1 MISSSSR
8 LLINENP
15 LQVLPSLAVALKN
28 INEAIILQQ
37 IQYWVNR
44 SENEYGGRKWVYNT
58 IKQWKDQFP
67 WLTEKAIRNRFDS
80 LIEKGV
86 IITSN
91 FNKSKFDR
99 TKWYTIDYDKLN
111 SLINN
116 QNNGESPNMTHSEE
130 SSKSK
135 RKKVPNATGSKVQM
149 DSEKSSTSHLEE
161 SSTSD
166 VEESTEPI
174 PENTIDYSE
183 TNTENTDLRSSA
195 NADEPVSKSQK
206 VSLTQI
212 IEKEFEQLWA
222 LYPRKLGKSKA
233 LKKYQAWRKK
243 SKSNTYDV
251 MKAYLERYLKYIE
264 LNQISSQYILAGY
277 KWFANRFDD
286 ELDLS
291 RPQNSGKRYVQKRVR
306 KVTDWKEYVDKT
318 ARKKVEMDSE
328 PTLSDEEVEQIFKKY
343 GSADMSRP
351 QDSSDQKRHERRLT
365 TEMRNKI
372 FKEFGPAGNS
382 NANADSEIDSND
394 LSQKA
399 DTDYELSDSMKQFY
413 HDLGID

>member
-28 INEAIILQQ
+28 INEAVILQQ
-37 IQYWVNR
+37 VQYWVNR

-116 QNNGESPNMTHSEE
+116 QNNGENPNATHSEE
-130 SSKSK
+130 SSESK

-149 DSEKSSTSHLEE
+149 DSEKSTASHLEE

-183 TNTENTDLRSSA
+183 TNTDNTDSRSSA
-195 NADEPVSKSQK
+195 TADEPVFKSQK
-206 VSLTQI
+206 ISLNQI
-212 IEKEFEQLWA
+212 IEKEFEKLWA
-222 LYPRKLGKSKA
+222 SYPRKLGKSKA
-233 LKKYQAWRKK
+233 LKKYAAWRKK

-251 MKAYLERYLKYIE
+251 MKAYLDKYLKYID
-264 LNQISSQYILAGY
+264 LNQISSQYIIAGY
-277 KWFANRFDD
+277 KWFADRFDD
-286 ELDLS
+286 KLDLS
-291 RPQNSGKRYVQKRVR
+291 RPQNSGNQKRYVQKRVR

-318 ARKKVEMDSE
+318 ARKKAEMDSE
-328 PTLSDEEVEQIFKKY
+328 PTLSDEEVEQIFKEY
-343 GSADMSRP
+343 GSADMSHP

-365 TEMRNKI
+365 KEERDQI
-372 FKEFGPAGNS
+372 FKEFGPHGNS
-382 NANADSEIDSND
+382 NVDSETDSHNLTQNANA
-394 LSQKA
+394 
-399 DTDYELSDSMKQFY
+399 DYELSDSMKQFY
-413 HDLGID
+413 HDLGLD

>member
-37 IQYWVNR
+37 VQYWVNR
-44 SENEYGGRKWVYNT
+44 SENEYAGRKWVYNT
-58 IKQWKDQFP
+58 IDQWKEQFP
-67 WLTEKAIRNRFDS
+67 WLSERAIRTRFNS

-91 FNKSKFDR
+91 FNRAKFDR

-111 SLINN
+111 SLIEN
-116 QNNGESPNMTHSEE
+116 QNNVENLDMTHSEE
-130 SSKSK
+130 SSESK
-135 RKKVPNATGSKVQM
+135 RKKVPDANGRKVQIQA
-149 DSEKSSTSHLEE
+149 EE
-161 SSTSD
+161 SYALDPEVSSG
-166 VEESTEPI
+166 PI
-174 PENTIDYSE
+174 PENTRDYPE
-183 TNTENTDLRSSA
+183 TNTESTDLRSSA
-195 NADEPVSKSQK
+195 NADEPVSQSKKQN
-206 VSLTQI
+206 LNLI
-212 IEKEFEQLWA
+212 LEKEFEQLWSR
-222 LYPRKLGKSKA
+222 YPRKLGKSKA

-243 SKSNTYDV
+243 SKSNTYDA
-251 MKAYLERYLKYIE
+251 MKAYLDKYLKYIE
-264 LNQISSQYILAGY
+264 LNQISSQYIIAGY
-277 KWFANRFDD
+277 KWFADRFDD
-286 ELDLS
+286 DLDLS

-318 ARKKVEMDSE
+318 ARKKAEIGSE
-328 PTLSDEEVEQIFKKY
+328 PTLSDEEVEQIFKEY

-365 TEMRNKI
+365 KLTKEERDQI
-372 FKEFGPAGNS
+372 FKEFGPHGNS
-382 NANADSEIDSND
+382 NVDSETDSHNLTQNANA
-394 LSQKA
+394 
-399 DTDYELSDSMKQFY
+399 DYELSDSMKQFY

>member
-28 INEAIILQQ
+28 INEAVILQQ
-37 IQYWVNR
+37 VQYWVNR

-116 QNNGESPNMTHSEE
+116 QNNGENPNATHSEE
-130 SSKSK
+130 SSESK

-149 DSEKSSTSHLEE
+149 DSEKSTASHFEE

-183 TNTENTDLRSSA
+183 TNTDNTDSRSSA
-195 NADEPVSKSQK
+195 TADEPVFKSQK
-206 VSLTQI
+206 ISLNQI
-212 IEKEFEQLWA
+212 IEKEFEKLWA
-222 LYPRKLGKSKA
+222 SYPRKLGKSKA
-233 LKKYQAWRKK
+233 LKKYAAWRKK

-251 MKAYLERYLKYIE
+251 MKAYLDKYLKYID
-264 LNQISSQYILAGY
+264 LNQISSQYIIAGY
-277 KWFANRFDD
+277 KWFADRFDD

-291 RPQNSGKRYVQKRVR
+291 RPQNSGNQKRYAQKRVR

-318 ARKKVEMDSE
+318 ARKKAEMDSE
-328 PTLSDEEVEQIFKKY
+328 PTLSDEEVEQIFKEY
-343 GSADMSRP
+343 GSADMSHP

-365 TEMRNKI
+365 KEERDQI
-372 FKEFGPAGNS
+372 FKEFGPHGNS
-382 NANADSEIDSND
+382 NVDSETDSHNLTQNANA
-394 LSQKA
+394 
-399 DTDYELSDSMKQFY
+399 DYELSDSMKQFY
-413 HDLGID
+413 HDLGLD

>member
-37 IQYWVNR
+37 VQYWVNR
-44 SENEYGGRKWVYNT
+44 SENEYAGRKWVYNT
-58 IKQWKDQFP
+58 IDQWKEQFP
-67 WLTEKAIRNRFDS
+67 WLSERAIRTRFNS

-91 FNKSKFDR
+91 FNRAKFDR

-111 SLINN
+111 SLIEN
-116 QNNGESPNMTHSEE
+116 QNNVENLDMTHSEE
-130 SSKSK
+130 SSESK
-135 RKKVPNATGSKVQM
+135 RKKVPDANGRKVQIQA
-149 DSEKSSTSHLEE
+149 EE
-161 SSTSD
+161 SYALDPEVSSG
-166 VEESTEPI
+166 PI
-174 PENTIDYSE
+174 PENTRDYPE
-183 TNTENTDLRSSA
+183 TNTESTDLRSSA
-195 NADEPVSKSQK
+195 NADEPVSQSKKQN
-206 VSLTQI
+206 LNLI
-212 IEKEFEQLWA
+212 LEKEFEQLWSR
-222 LYPRKLGKSKA
+222 YPRKLGKSKA

-243 SKSNTYDV
+243 SKSNTYDA
-251 MKAYLERYLKYIE
+251 MKAYLDKYLKYIE
-264 LNQISSQYILAGY
+264 LNQISSQYIIAGY
-277 KWFANRFDD
+277 KWFADRFDD

-318 ARKKVEMDSE
+318 ARKKAEIGSE
-328 PTLSDEEVEQIFKKY
+328 PTLSDEEVEQIFKEY

-351 QDSSDQKRHERRLT
+351 QDSSDQKCHERRLT
-365 TEMRNKI
+365 KEERDQI
-372 FKEFGPAGNS
+372 FKEFGPHGNS
-382 NANADSEIDSND
+382 NVDSETDSHNLTQNANA
-394 LSQKA
+394 
-399 DTDYELSDSMKQFY
+399 DYELSDSMKQFY

>member
-28 INEAIILQQ
+28 INEAVILQQ
-37 IQYWVNR
+37 VQYWVNR

-116 QNNGESPNMTHSEE
+116 QNNGESPNATHSEE
-130 SSKSK
+130 SSESK

-174 PENTIDYSE
+174 PDNTIDYSE
-183 TNTENTDLRSSA
+183 INTENTDLRSSA
-195 NADEPVSKSQK
+195 IADEPVSQSQK
-206 VSLTQI
+206 STLTQI
-212 IEKEFEQLWA
+212 IEKEFEQLWS

-233 LKKYQAWRKK
+233 LKKYITWRKK

-251 MKAYLERYLKYIE
+251 MKAYLDKYLKYIE
-264 LNQISSQYILAGY
+264 LNQISSQYIIAGY
-277 KWFANRFDD
+277 KWFADRFDD

-291 RPQNSGKRYVQKRVR
+291 RPQNLGKRYVQKRVR

-318 ARKKVEMDSE
+318 ARKKAEMDSE
-328 PTLSDEEVEQIFKKY
+328 PTLSDEEVEQIFKEY

-351 QDSSDQKRHERRLT
+351 QDSGDQERHERRLT

-372 FKEFGPAGNS
+372 FKEFGPSGNS
-382 NANADSEIDSND
+382 NVDSETDSHNLTQNANA
-394 LSQKA
+394 
-399 DTDYELSDSMKQFY
+399 DYELSDSMKQFY
-413 HDLGID
+413 HDLGLD

>member
-37 IQYWVNR
+37 VQYWVNR
-44 SENEYGGRKWVYNT
+44 SENEYAGRKWVYNT
-58 IKQWKDQFP
+58 IDQWKEQFP
-67 WLTEKAIRNRFDS
+67 WLSERAIRTRFNS

-91 FNKSKFDR
+91 FNRAKFDR

-111 SLINN
+111 SLIEN
-116 QNNGESPNMTHSEE
+116 QNNVENLDMTHSEE
-130 SSKSK
+130 SSESK
-135 RKKVPNATGSKVQM
+135 RKKVPDATGSKLQIQAEESYAL
-149 DSEKSSTSHLEE
+149 DSEE
-161 SSTSD
+161 SSG
-166 VEESTEPI
+166 PI
-174 PENTIDYSE
+174 PDNTRDYPE
-183 TNTENTDLRSSA
+183 TNTESTDLHSSA
-195 NADEPVSKSQK
+195 AADEPVYRSKK
-206 VSLTQI
+206 ISLTQI
-212 IEKEFEQLWA
+212 IEKEFEQLWTS
-222 LYPRKLGKSKA
+222 YPRKLGKSKA
-233 LKKYQAWRKK
+233 LKKYQVWRKK

-251 MKAYLERYLKYIE
+251 MKAYLDRYLKYIE
-264 LNQISSQYILAGY
+264 LNQISSQYIIAGY
-277 KWFANRFDD
+277 KWFADRFDD

-291 RPQNSGKRYVQKRVR
+291 HPQNSGKRYVQKRVR
-306 KVTDWKEYVDKT
+306 KMTDWKEYVAKT
-318 ARKKVEMDSE
+318 ASKKSEMDSE
-328 PTLSDEEVEQIFKKY
+328 PALSDEEVEQIFEKY

-351 QDSSDQKRHERRLT
+351 QESSNQKRHERRLT

-372 FKEFGPAGNS
+372 FKEFGPSGDS
-382 NANADSEIDSND
+382 NADSETDSND
-394 LSQKA
+394 LSQKV

>member
-37 IQYWVNR
+37 VQYWVNR

-116 QNNGESPNMTHSEE
+116 QNNGENPNATHSEE
-130 SSKSK
+130 SSESK

-149 DSEKSSTSHLEE
+149 DSEKSATSHLEE

-174 PENTIDYSE
+174 PDNTIDYPE
-183 TNTENTDLRSSA
+183 TSAENTDLRSSA
-195 NADEPVSKSQK
+195 NADEPVFESQK
-206 VSLTQI
+206 ISLNQI
-212 IEKEFEQLWA
+212 IEKEFEKLWA
-222 LYPRKLGKSKA
+222 SYPRKLGKSKA
-233 LKKYQAWRKK
+233 LKKYAAWRKK

-251 MKAYLERYLKYIE
+251 MKAYLDKYLKYID
-264 LNQISSQYILAGY
+264 LNQISSQYIIAGY
-277 KWFANRFDD
+277 KWFADRFDD

-306 KVTDWKEYVDKT
+306 KVTDWKEHEAK
-318 ARKKVEMDSE
+318 MDSE
-328 PTLSDEEVEQIFKKY
+328 PTLSDEEVEQIFKEY
-343 GSADMSRP
+343 GSADMSRS
-351 QDSSDQKRHERRLT
+351 QDSGDQKRHERRLT

-372 FKEFGPAGNS
+372 FKEFGPTGNS
-382 NANADSEIDSND
+382 NADSETDSHN
-394 LSQKA
+394 LTQNA
-399 DTDYELSDSMKQFY
+399 NADYELSDSMKQFY
-413 HDLGID
+413 HDLGLD